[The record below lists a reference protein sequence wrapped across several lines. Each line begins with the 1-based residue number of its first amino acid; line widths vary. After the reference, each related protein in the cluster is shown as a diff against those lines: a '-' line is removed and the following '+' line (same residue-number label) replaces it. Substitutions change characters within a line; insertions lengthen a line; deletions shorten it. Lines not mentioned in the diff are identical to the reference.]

1 MEPTP
6 SSSADLAT
14 SRLCSTPW
22 SRIPSS
28 GGWSTRRGLVSSACR
43 LEATRLSSWSA
54 ASPISPS
61 SERIVANS
69 RLTPGSAEDARA
81 RRRPA
86 SPTGRSSGTRESS
99 RPSSW
104 LRRSAPHSIGLVW
117 PTCAYPSGCIGPKPT
132 KSCVRSVQRRA
143 RAVDVAARRSTP
155 SCQVP
160 ATTSSWRRARRCS
173 LGRHR
178 RSASIHPASTA
189 GRSTRASM
197 PRSKTSSAGRF
208 SRPSRERPIR
218 TPNHRVGLISI
229 APGPT
234 VRAMSLTHVRK
245 TWMLVAVLIVL
256 LVTAARTF
264 AADGEMRYG
273 LHVTLAA
280 RWLDPAETE
289 AFSTPFMVLYAV
301 HDALVKPM
309 PGGMQTP
316 SLAESWQEARDH
328 LSYTFTLRRN
338 AKFHD
343 GSPVT
348 AEDVKFSFERYKGA
362 SATLL
367 KEKVSDVQVLGPSQ
381 VRFVLRDPWPD
392 FMLFYGTT
400 ASGAGWI
407 VPKKYVEKVGEDGFK
422 KAPIGAGPYRVV
434 SSSPGVEL
442 VLEAFDGY
450 WRKAPSIKR
459 LVMRTMT
466 EETTRAAA
474 LKRGEVDLAYLF
486 AGPVAEELR
495 RTPGVKLEAP
505 LLTGAF
511 WLELPEQWDPK
522 SPWHDRRVR
531 LAASHAIDRK
541 AINQAETLGFSR
553 LTGSIVP
560 RIFQFAITVEPP
572 AYDPARAKKLLA
584 EAGYP
589 NGFDAGEFYPFPP
602 YNSMGEAIIGY
613 LQAVGI
619 KSRMRVMERA
629 AYFTAW
635 REKKLHGII
644 LVITSVMGNAAT
656 RLEPYATKGGIYAYG
671 SLPEIDDLFARQA
684 REVDT
689 KKREALV
696 HQMQKAMT
704 EHVLNVP
711 IYDLAFIWG
720 VGPRVEVSGA
730 NAIPGFPYS
739 APFEDLKLKP

>member
-1 MEPTP
+1 
-6 SSSADLAT
+6 
-14 SRLCSTPW
+14 
-22 SRIPSS
+22 
-28 GGWSTRRGLVSSACR
+28 
-43 LEATRLSSWSA
+43 
-54 ASPISPS
+54 
-61 SERIVANS
+61 
-69 RLTPGSAEDARA
+69 
-81 RRRPA
+81 
-86 SPTGRSSGTRESS
+86 
-99 RPSSW
+99 
-104 LRRSAPHSIGLVW
+104 
-117 PTCAYPSGCIGPKPT
+117 
-132 KSCVRSVQRRA
+132 
-143 RAVDVAARRSTP
+143 
-155 SCQVP
+155 
-160 ATTSSWRRARRCS
+160 
-173 LGRHR
+173 
-178 RSASIHPASTA
+178 
-189 GRSTRASM
+189 
-197 PRSKTSSAGRF
+197 
-208 SRPSRERPIR
+208 
-218 TPNHRVGLISI
+218 
-229 APGPT
+229 
-234 VRAMSLTHVRK
+234 MSLTHVRK

-256 LVTAARTF
+256 LVTAARAF

-434 SSSPGVEL
+434 SSTPGVEL